1 MEDIVYFPGWQES
14 EFVCCKGD
22 DLDDF
27 KWSFSSG
34 GKFLRGVVEFQIFP
48 L

>member
-1 MEDIVYFPGWQES
+1 MEDIVYFPGWWRS
-14 EFVCCKGD
+14 EFVCHRGD

-34 GKFLRGVVEFQIFP
+34 GKFLSGVVEFQISP

>member
-1 MEDIVYFPGWQES
+1 MENVVYFLGWQES
-14 EFVCCKGD
+14 EFVCHKENN
-22 DLDDF
+22 LDNF

-34 GKFLRGVVEFQIFP
+34 SEFLRGVAEFQISP